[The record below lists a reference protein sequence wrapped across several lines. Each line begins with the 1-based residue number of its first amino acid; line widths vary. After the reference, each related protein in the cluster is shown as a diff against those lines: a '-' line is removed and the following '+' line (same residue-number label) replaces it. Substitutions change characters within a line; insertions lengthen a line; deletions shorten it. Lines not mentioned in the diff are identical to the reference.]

1 MVNVTMPL
9 GYTLSPLKL
18 TRGDSNGRSL
28 FWSSFNCWKVDDVY
42 RASIVHEDS
51 FGVEPLYIQHYDQR
65 VIVGLSHSPVIG
77 FVEGYI
83 LVHPSLFE
91 RGYHVNAIHL
101 SLACLFK
108 GPE

>member
-1 MVNVTMPL
+1 MVNDTIPL

-18 TRGDSNGRSL
+18 TREVSNGRSL

-65 VIVGLSHSPVIG
+65 VIVGLSYSPGIDI
-77 FVEGYI
+77 VEGHI
-83 LVHPSLFE
+83 LVHLSLFE
-91 RGYHVNAIHL
+91 WGYHVDAIHL
-101 SLACLFK
+101 TLACFLK